1 MDTLEKISDTLGCE
15 LKDLFEFSPARQAKK
30 EIIALLKEADQQ
42 KLNMI
47 YTIVRAI
54 VR

>member
-15 LKDLFEFSPARQAKK
+15 LRDLFEFSPTRQAKK

-47 YTIVRAI
+47 YKIVRAI